1 MMHVKLSDEQWERVR
16 HHFPEESKPKGRRGR
31 PMAPARRV
39 FEAVLWILHTGA
51 QWSFLP
57 QCCPNYKTVHRR
69 FQAWARTGV
78 IEAVLE
84 DLAGEAKQRGLFD
97 GSEAY
102 VDASFARAKGGG
114 AGVGNT
120 KAGKGVK
127 IMAIV
132 DRCGLPL
139 SLSTHPANPHEST
152 LVQLSLDLAFGE
164 DEPANLI
171 GDKAYD
177 SDPLDAA
184 LRERGVEMIAPHR
197 RNRRR
202 PRTQDGRRLR
212 RAKRR
217 WIVERFFG
225 WMQWKRRLLVRWE
238 YHPENFLAFVQ
249 LSAICIF
256 FRNLGF

>member
-1 MMHVKLSDEQWERVR
+1 MGK
-16 HHFPEESKPKGRRGR
+16 
-31 PMAPARRV
+31 
-39 FEAVLWILHTGA
+39 
-51 QWSFLP
+51 
-57 QCCPNYKTVHRR
+57 
-69 FQAWARTGV
+69 
-78 IEAVLE
+78 
-84 DLAGEAKQRGLFD
+84 
-97 GSEAY
+97 
-102 VDASFARAKGGG
+102 
-114 AGVGNT
+114 T

-152 LVQLSLDLAFGE
+152 LVQLSLDLAFAE
-164 DEPANLI
+164 DEPAHLI

-184 LRERGVEMIAPHR
+184 LRERGVEIIAPHR
-197 RNRRR
+197 RNRHR

-225 WMQWKRRLLVRWE
+225 WMQMEAPSCGPLGASPGELPGVRPAVRDL
-238 YHPENFLAFVQ
+238 HVVQ
-249 LSAICIF
+249 APRF
-256 FRNLGF
+256 